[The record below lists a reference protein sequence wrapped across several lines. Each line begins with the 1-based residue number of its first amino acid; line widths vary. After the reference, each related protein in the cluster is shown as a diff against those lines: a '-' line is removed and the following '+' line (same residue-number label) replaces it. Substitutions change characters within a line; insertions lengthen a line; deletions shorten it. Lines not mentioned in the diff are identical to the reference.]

1 MMKVVCFVIVVFCS
15 AAAFSQQWKM
25 ADVPLKTVWAE
36 KVDINQVLPEYP
48 RPQMVRERWLNLNGV
63 WDFKSYSAG
72 DKMPL
77 PKKLSDK
84 ILVPF
89 AWESALSGIRKQV
102 DSKRAWYRR
111 TFTIPADWGNQNIRL
126 NFGAVDWEATVYI
139 NGTAVGTHRGGFDA
153 FSFDITDFLNRNGNN
168 EIVVLV
174 YDPGSDEGIAVG
186 KQENSRFKEPQRYS
200 YCPNS
205 GIWQTVWLEPVPKLS
220 ISDIKLVPDVNNEML
235 TVLVNPS
242 SFQQKTKI
250 EVKAFD
256 NGKEIASVSG
266 TINQAIY
273 VPVKNPKLWNPASPF
288 LYDLKITLTDST
300 GKSDSATS
308 YFGMRSV
315 GIKPYKNLQRIVL
328 NGEYTFMI
336 GPLDQGY
343 WPDGIFTAP
352 TDEALAWDVAGAKD
366 WGFNMIRKHIK
377 VEPSRWYYWCDKMGI
392 LVWQD
397 MPSTFKLRTEAEK
410 IQWETELQQM
420 IKQHWN
426 HPSIVNWIVFNEHWG
441 IYDVERITKMVMDLD
456 PSRLVTCNT
465 GIDAGKPDVDYE
477 VGHIKSN
484 HHYRP
489 PTIPLGSNRRAI
501 VNGEFG
507 AIGYTIENHIWDA
520 DGPWVHYNYKG
531 KDSATAEY
539 VRFFKQLQDYA
550 AEGLS
555 AAVYTQW
562 TDVENEMNGLYTYDR
577 KVIKLDKA
585 KVTEI
590 NKSLWRKDWMRE
602 KYPSSELMKLKVN
615 TGEGF

>member
-1 MMKVVCFVIVVFCS
+1 MKVICFLLVILCS
-15 AAAFSQQWKM
+15 APAFAQQWKM
-25 ADVPLKTVWAE
+25 ADVPLKTVWAD
-36 KVDINQVLPEYP
+36 KVDINNVLPEYP
-48 RPQMVRERWLNLNGV
+48 RPQMVRDRWLNLNGV
-63 WDFKSYSAG
+63 WDFKPFAAG
-72 DKMPL
+72 DKIPL

-89 AWESALSGIRKQV
+89 AWESAVSGIRKQF
-102 DSKRAWYRR
+102 DLRKAWYRR
-111 TFTIPADWGNQNIRL
+111 TFIVPSDWKDDKIRL
-126 NFGAVDWEATVYI
+126 QFGAVDWEATVYI
-139 NGTAVGTHRGGFDA
+139 NGTAVGTHRGGYDA
-153 FSFDITDFLNRNGNN
+153 FSFDITDFVLRTGNN
-168 EIVVLV
+168 EIVVQV
-174 YDPGSDEGIAVG
+174 YDPGNDEGIAVG
-186 KQENSRFKEPQRYS
+186 KQDNSKFNDPQRYA
-200 YCPNS
+200 YCPSS
-205 GIWQTVWLEPVPKLS
+205 GIWQTVWIEPVPQVS
-220 ISDIKLVPDVNNEML
+220 ISDFKLVPDVVNEIL
-235 TVLVNPS
+235 TVTVNPS
-242 SFQQKTKI
+242 SFQPKTKVEI
-250 EVKAFD
+250 VAYD
-256 NGKEIASVSG
+256 NGIEIASAKG
-266 TINQAIY
+266 NTNQPVY
-273 VPVKNPKLWNPASPF
+273 LPVKNPKLWSPSSPF

-300 GKSDSATS
+300 GKTDIVTS

-328 NGEYTFMI
+328 NGEFVFMV

-343 WPDGIFTAP
+343 WPDGIYTAP
-352 TDEALAWDVAGAKD
+352 TDEALAWDIAGVKE
-366 WGFNMIRKHIK
+366 WGYNMIRKHIK
-377 VEPSRWYYWCDKMGI
+377 VEPARWYYWCDKMGI

-397 MPSTFKLRTEAEK
+397 MPSTFKIRTEAEK
-410 IQWETELQQM
+410 VQWETELQQM

-441 IYDVERITKMVMDLD
+441 IYDVERITKLVMDLD
-456 PSRLVTCNT
+456 PARLVTGNT

-507 AIGYTIENHIWDA
+507 AIGYNIENHIWDI

-577 KVIKLDKA
+577 KVIKLDRA

-590 NKSLWRKDWMRE
+590 NRSLWSKDWMRE
-602 KYPSSELMKLKVN
+602 KYPSAEPMKLKVN

>member
-1 MMKVVCFVIVVFCS
+1 MKVICSLLVILCS
-15 AAAFSQQWKM
+15 APAFSQQWKM
-25 ADVPLKTVWAE
+25 ADVPLKTMWAD
-36 KVDINQVLPEYP
+36 KVDINNVLPEYP
-48 RPQMVRERWLNLNGV
+48 RPQMVRDRWVNLNGV
-63 WDFKSYSAG
+63 WDFKPYTAG

-89 AWESALSGIRKQV
+89 AWESAVSGIRKQF
-102 DSKRAWYRR
+102 DSRKAWYRR
-111 TFTIPADWGNQNIRL
+111 TFTVPADWRDDKIRL
-126 NFGAVDWEATVYI
+126 HFGAVDWEAIVYI
-139 NGTAVGTHRGGFDA
+139 NGTAVGTHRGGYDA
-153 FSFDITDFLNRNGNN
+153 FSFDITDFVLRTGNN
-168 EIVVLV
+168 EIVVQV
-174 YDPGSDEGIAVG
+174 YDPGNDEGIAVG
-186 KQENSRFKEPQRYS
+186 KQDNSKFNDPQRYA
-200 YCPNS
+200 YCPSS
-205 GIWQTVWLEPVPKLS
+205 GIWQTVWIEPVPQVS
-220 ISDIKLVPDVNNEML
+220 ISDFKLVPDVANEML
-235 TVLVNPS
+235 TVTVNPS
-242 SFQQKTKI
+242 SFQPKTKVEI
-250 EVKAFD
+250 VAYD
-256 NGKEIASVSG
+256 NGSEIASAKG
-266 TINQAIY
+266 NTNQPVY
-273 VPVKNPKLWNPASPF
+273 LPVKNPKLWRPSSPF
-288 LYDLKITLTDST
+288 LYDLKIILTDST
-300 GKSDSATS
+300 GKTDIVTS

-315 GIKPYKNLQRIVL
+315 GINPYKNLQRIVL
-328 NGEYTFMI
+328 NGEYLFMV

-343 WPDGIFTAP
+343 WPDGIYTAP
-352 TDEALAWDVAGAKD
+352 TDDALAWDIAGAKE
-366 WGFNMIRKHIK
+366 WGYNMIRKHIK
-377 VEPSRWYYWCDKMGI
+377 VEPARWYYWCDKMGI

-397 MPSTFKLRTEAEK
+397 MPSTFKVRTEAEK
-410 IQWETELQQM
+410 VQWETELQQM

-456 PSRLVTCNT
+456 PSRLVTGNT

-507 AIGYTIENHIWDA
+507 AIGYNIENHIWDM

-577 KVIKLDKA
+577 KVIKLDRA
-585 KVTEI
+585 KVTEM
-590 NKSLWRKDWMRE
+590 NRSLWSKDWMRE
-602 KYPSSELMKLKVN
+602 KYPSAEPMKLKVN
-615 TGEGF
+615 TGDGF

>member
-1 MMKVVCFVIVVFCS
+1 
-15 AAAFSQQWKM
+15 M
-25 ADVPLKTVWAE
+25 ADVPLQTPWA
-36 KVDINQVLPEYP
+36 KQLNPVNVLPEYP
-48 RPQMVRERWLNLNGV
+48 RPQLVREKWLNLNGV
-63 WDFKSYSAG
+63 WDFKPYAAG

-77 PKKLSDK
+77 PKKMTDK

-89 AWESALSGIRKQV
+89 AWESALSGIRKQF

-111 TFTIPADWGNQNIRL
+111 TFSIPADWGNQNIRL

-139 NGTAVGTHRGGFDA
+139 NGTAVGTHRGGYDA
-153 FSFDITDFLNRNGNN
+153 FSFDITDFLNRSGNN
-168 EIVVLV
+168 EMVVFV

-205 GIWQTVWLEPVPKLS
+205 GIWQTVWIEPVPELS
-220 ISDIKLVPDVNNEML
+220 ISDIKLVPDVANEML
-235 TVLVNPS
+235 TVIVNPS

-250 EVKAFD
+250 EITAFD
-256 NGKEIASVSG
+256 NGKEIASSAGNTNQPVYLPVSH
-266 TINQAIY
+266 
-273 VPVKNPKLWNPASPF
+273 PKLWSPSSPF
-288 LYDLKITLTDST
+288 LYDLKIVLTDST
-300 GKSDSATS
+300 GGKDVVTS

-328 NGEYTFMI
+328 NGEFVFMM

-343 WPDGIFTAP
+343 WPDGIYTAP
-352 TDEALAWDVAGAKD
+352 TDEALAWDIAGIKD

-377 VEPSRWYYWCDKMGI
+377 IEPSRWYYWCDKMGI

-397 MPSTFKLRTEAEK
+397 MPSTFKARTEAEK

-420 IKQHWN
+420 VKQHWN

-441 IYDVERITKMVMDLD
+441 LYDVERNTKMVMDLD
-456 PSRLVTCNT
+456 PTRLVTGNT

-507 AIGYTIENHIWDA
+507 AIGYNIEGHIWDVN
-520 DGPWVHYNYKG
+520 GPWVHYNYKN

-539 VRFFKQLQDYA
+539 IRFFRQLQEYA

-577 KVIKLDKA
+577 KLIKLEKE
-585 KVTEI
+585 KVTQI
-590 NKSLWRKDWMRE
+590 NKSLWSKDWMKE
-602 KYPSSELMKLKVN
+602 KYPSNEPVKLKVN

>member
-1 MMKVVCFVIVVFCS
+1 MNRTLIFIAMLFAIPSF
-15 AAAFSQQWKM
+15 AQQWKI
-25 ADVPLKTVWAE
+25 AEAPLQTPWAAS
-36 KVDINQVLPEYP
+36 VNPANVLPEYP
-48 RPQMVRERWLNLNGV
+48 RPQMVREKWMNLNGV
-63 WDFKSYSAG
+63 WDFKPYTAG

-77 PKKLSDK
+77 PKKLTDK

-89 AWESALSGIRKQV
+89 AWESALSGIRKQY
-102 DSKRAWYRR
+102 DSRRAWYRR
-111 TFTIPADWGNQNIRL
+111 TFTVPSDWNGQNIRL
-126 NFGAVDWEATVYI
+126 NFGAVDWEAIVYI
-139 NGTAVGTHRGGFDA
+139 NGTSVGTHRGGYDA
-153 FSFDITDFLNRNGNN
+153 FSFDITDFVNRNGTN
-168 EIVVLV
+168 EIVVQV
-174 YDPGSDEGIAVG
+174 YDPGNDEGIAVG
-186 KQENSRFKEPQRYS
+186 KQENSKFQNPQRYA
-200 YCPNS
+200 YCPSS

-220 ISDIKLVPDVNNEML
+220 VSDIKLVSDVANESL
-235 TVLVNPS
+235 TVMVNPS
-242 SFQQKTKI
+242 SFQQKAKI
-250 EVKAFD
+250 EITAFD
-256 NGKEIASVSG
+256 NGKEIARTNGS
-266 TINQAIY
+266 INQAVYLSI
-273 VPVKNPKLWNPASPF
+273 KNPKLWSPASPF
-288 LYDLKITLTDST
+288 LYDLKITLIDSL
-300 GKSDSATS
+300 GKADVVTS

-328 NGEYTFMI
+328 NGEYVFMM

-343 WPDGIFTAP
+343 WPDGIYTAP
-352 TDEALAWDVAGAKD
+352 TDEALAWDIKGAKD

-377 VEPSRWYYWCDKMGI
+377 IEPSRWYYWCDKMGI

-397 MPSTFKLRTEAEK
+397 MPSTFKVRTETEK
-410 IQWETELQQM
+410 VQWETELQQM

-441 IYDVERITKMVMDLD
+441 IYDVERLTKMVMELD
-456 PSRLVTCNT
+456 PTRLVTGNT

-507 AIGYTIENHIWDA
+507 AIGYNIDGHIWDL

-577 KVIKLDKA
+577 KVIKLDKE
-585 KVTEI
+585 KVTAM
-590 NKSLWRKDWMRE
+590 NKSLWSKDWMRE
-602 KYPSSELMKLKVN
+602 KYPSSEPMKLKVN